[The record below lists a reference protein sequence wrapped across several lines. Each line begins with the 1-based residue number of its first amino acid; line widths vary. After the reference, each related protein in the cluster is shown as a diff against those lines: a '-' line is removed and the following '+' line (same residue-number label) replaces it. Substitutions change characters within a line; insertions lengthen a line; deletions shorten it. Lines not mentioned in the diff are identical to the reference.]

1 MKTIE
6 DSYPKRNSGLEI
18 TDLENARFYEKSQ
31 MMAAQ
36 NATENWGN
44 SGLSSMRPALENWV
58 RDQPFHLILHF
69 NNGFWNIGL

>member
-44 SGLSSMRPALENWV
+44 SGLSSMRPALEN
-58 RDQPFHLILHF
+58 
-69 NNGFWNIGL
+69 